1 MSDSAQRLLDLIAK
15 MKTASHAFQVE
26 NSRADKAP
34 LWKSF
39 DPLAKQMG
47 LKNYADLR
55 DHFLALCAN
64 LREQVSL
71 VDLKRESVRQSWL
84 ATIDEVSSVFDASN
98 AALVTN
104 AAFSSCFAD
113 VNLGRIEAISE
124 RLETEGA
131 VEAPKE
137 KLEEAFAAIREAVEE
152 LESSGKIQPQFS
164 RLFNHYLQQMEISLK
179 QHDDF
184 GENMFWS
191 LYKHTFAT
199 FVQLHPVIS
208 GLDNNKAIWEKV
220 WAAASKMHYG
230 LTGLSLAANV
240 VTLAPAVTALLGN

>member
-104 AAFSSCFAD
+104 AAF
-113 VNLGRIEAISE
+113 
-124 RLETEGA
+124 
-131 VEAPKE
+131 P
-137 KLEEAFAAIREAVEE
+137 AA
-152 LESSGKIQPQFS
+152 S
-164 RLFNHYLQQMEISLK
+164 RTSTLAELK
-179 QHDDF
+179 QYLND
-184 GENMFWS
+184 
-191 LYKHTFAT
+191 
-199 FVQLHPVIS
+199 
-208 GLDNNKAIWEKV
+208 
-220 WAAASKMHYG
+220 
-230 LTGLSLAANV
+230 
-240 VTLAPAVTALLGN
+240 